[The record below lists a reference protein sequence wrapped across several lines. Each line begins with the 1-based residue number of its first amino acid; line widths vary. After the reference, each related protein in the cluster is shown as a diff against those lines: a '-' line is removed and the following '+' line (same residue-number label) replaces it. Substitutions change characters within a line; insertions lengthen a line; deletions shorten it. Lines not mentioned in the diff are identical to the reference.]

1 MAFFVTLDWAAD
13 LMVSAMSVCL
23 SVRPPTTPTQFA
35 EHARQSFASSPSPSS
50 PPSSSPQPI
59 HANSHFPEH
68 DVVDDVDVEVDGWS
82 VRWWLLID
90 NVIYIIASTT
100 ESTIC
105 RMPAFTMAGIY
116 FIIRPILTT
125 RLIFARQCTAK
136 FEVNYCLTDGRNR
149 KR

>member
-13 LMVSAMSVCL
+13 SMVSAMSVCL

-35 EHARQSFASSPSPSS
+35 EHVRQSFASSPSPPS
-50 PPSSSPQPI
+50 SSSPQPI
-59 HANSHFPEH
+59 HANSHFPER

-105 RMPAFTMAGIY
+105 RMPAFTMARIY
-116 FIIRPILTT
+116 FIIPAILTT
-125 RLIFARQCTAK
+125 YTSNFSLERIN
-136 FEVNYCLTDGRNR
+136 E
-149 KR
+149 